1 MKEELKA
8 GKKPYKLQL
17 VGMELGGK
25 PIDNYAPD
33 FWLVSPES
41 GGDPVGFLTSPWW
54 HPEKKTNIAMGYV
67 PFDGTLNANG
77 FPKGKVGTKYKVH
90 LTRTIFRNSRNTC
103 RCCSGGYSIQRVFQR
118 KYKRSC
124 KRLKFTKGE
133 LISAPL
139 FNSNDQKFSNSS
151 LHYHCYCFNNIS
163 INCFL

>member
-1 MKEELKA
+1 MQDSGVADLQNINIDERILGRITDAFGNPLDDKPMEKMKEELKA

-67 PFDGTLNANG
+67 PFDGTLNSNG
-77 FPKGKVGTKYKVH
+77 FPKGKVGTKFKVH
-90 LTRTIFRNSRNTC
+90 LPAEYSETPGTPVDAVVVDIPFKESFNANTRE
-103 RCCSGGYSIQRVFQR
+103 VV
-118 KYKRSC
+118 
-124 KRLKFTKGE
+124 KG
-133 LISAPL
+133 
-139 FNSNDQKFSNSS
+139 
-151 LHYHCYCFNNIS
+151 
-163 INCFL
+163 